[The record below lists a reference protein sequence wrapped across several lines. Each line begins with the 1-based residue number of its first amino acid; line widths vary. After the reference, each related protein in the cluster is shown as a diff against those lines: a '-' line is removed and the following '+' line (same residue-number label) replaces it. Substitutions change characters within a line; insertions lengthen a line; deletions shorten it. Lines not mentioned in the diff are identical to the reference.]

1 MKHRKS
7 RTTEIHYYSDRLKQ
21 KLSQLRFAPATVVEA
36 PSGYGKTTAIR
47 DVLKHGIP
55 QGTPV
60 HWFAAVEESPQAGF
74 RRLCCTINKI
84 DNRAGERLLKI
95 GLPNS
100 ANVGE
105 ACDALRSIQCN
116 QETYLVIDNFQIIQS
131 FLSVTF
137 FSALVEHGGK
147 GLHIIII
154 TILPL

>member
-7 RTTEIHYYSDRLKQ
+7 RTTDIHYYSDRLKQ

-105 ACDALRSIQCN
+105 ACVALRSIQCN
-116 QETYLVIDNFQIIQS
+116 QEPVDEGAGLLLPFVVRYPVPLSTCQPLVRS
-131 FLSVTF
+131 STM
-137 FSALVEHGGK
+137 ETMG
-147 GLHIIII
+147 
-154 TILPL
+154 